1 MPWREGVT
9 CYSFDQVGL
18 RKGKDFIWNVVC
30 ILYKDV
36 MERDRGKG
44 TEGN

>member
-36 MERDRGKG
+36 MEQDCGKG